1 MKYPYPLYGF
11 SSRHGTIIL
20 KFCDPQ
26 CKKLVQNQ
34 SDFSLILDT
43 SIRIFLIF
51 FTNTVQ
57 GHSHPLVIN
66 GLNSSNA
73 KSTKTFKAHKSI
85 PEEAYQHELLKHTQA
100 TLGSGNLR
108 QAVVLPEGENLNEWI
123 AVNSKL

>member
-1 MKYPYPLYGF
+1 MKNF
-11 SSRHGTIIL
+11 
-20 KFCDPQ
+20 F
-26 CKKLVQNQ
+26 
-34 SDFSLILDT
+34 
-43 SIRIFLIF
+43 IF